1 MRTGIRLLACMGIVG
16 WLSMPAALMAQGIDV
31 SLLGTGTPAPVLNR
45 FGPGTLVRAGGQTIL
60 IDAGRGVL
68 QRLSQLKVPYSE
80 IDALLLTH
88 LHSDHTVGIPDLW
101 LTGWLM
107 SGRQRP
113 LQVLGP
119 PGTAKLFAHLR
130 EAYAFDIDLRV
141 SDDGMPLEGAGINVI
156 EVTDGFTCDA
166 GEVRVKAFEVDHRPV
181 VPAFGYRIDFKGN
194 SVLLSGDTRYSQN
207 LIKNAD
213 GVDLLIHEVAGATES
228 ALTRP
233 SARRAFEH
241 HTTGEEA
248 GRIFATI
255 KPGLAVYSHIILM
268 GGYELS
274 QLMMDTRKSYAGP
287 LVAGEDLMG
296 FHIEDG
302 RVTQVDPSR

>member
-1 MRTGIRLLACMGIVG
+1 MRTRTWLLVFLGIVG
-16 WLSMPAALMAQGIDV
+16 WLSLPATVMAQGIDV
-31 SLLGTGTPAPVLNR
+31 SLLGTGTPAPVMNR
-45 FGPGTLVRAGGQTIL
+45 FGPATLVRAGSKTIL
-60 IDAGRGVL
+60 VDAGRGVL
-68 QRLSQLKVPYSE
+68 QRLTQLKVPYSE
-80 IDALLLTH
+80 IDALLITH

-119 PGTAKLFAHLR
+119 PGTAKLFTHLR
-130 EAYAFDIDLRV
+130 EAYAFDIDIRI
-141 SDDGMPLEGAGINVI
+141 SDDGAAPEGAGINVT
-156 EVTDGFTCDA
+156 EVTDGYVFET
-166 GEVRVKAFEVDHRPV
+166 GEVKVRAFEVDHRPV
-181 VPAFGYRIDFKGN
+181 APAFGYRIDFKDD

-207 LIKNAD
+207 LVKNAA
-213 GVDLLIHEVAGATES
+213 GVDLLIHEVAGATEG
-228 ALTRP
+228 ALARP
-233 SARRAFEH
+233 STRRAFEH

-248 GRIFATI
+248 GRIFTAI

-274 QLMMDTRKSYAGP
+274 QLMSETRKSYSGP

-296 FHIEDG
+296 FHVEGG
-302 RVTQVDPSR
+302 RVTQVEQPR